1 MDKSLKILC
10 KVCNKKK
17 DCISLCSEALE
28 HLDPEKIKSSFNV
41 DVAESYHKKSSGAY
55 QKPKTIA
62 DMQIDGANKDDVE
75 KLNEPYIKKVF
86 KDLPQQYTE
95 YFLNFL
101 KCTNMTKTA
110 KLAGCSKQNIH
121 ERFNLRIVRLAQ
133 ITGLDNEKI
142 MTPHQFKMK
151 FALTDVIL

>member
-62 DMQIDGANKDDVE
+62 DMQIDGANKDDVQ
-75 KLNEPYIKKVF
+75 KLNKPFFEEVF

-95 YFLNFL
+95 YFRDFL
-101 KCTNMTKTA
+101 SCTKMTEIALLSKCT
-110 KLAGCSKQNIH
+110 KQNIQQ
-121 ERFNLRIVRLAQ
+121 RFDLRISRIAVL
-133 ITGLDNEKI
+133 TGIDNEKVR
-142 MTPHQFKMK
+142 TPHQFKMK

>member
-75 KLNEPYIKKVF
+75 KLNKLYIKKVF
-86 KDLPQQYTE
+86 KDSPQQYLE
-95 YFLNFL
+95 YFRDFL
-101 KCTNMTKTA
+101 SCTKMTEIALLSKCT
-110 KLAGCSKQNIH
+110 KQNIQKM
-121 ERFNLRIVRLAQ
+121 FALKIGQ
-133 ITGLDNEKI
+133 IAELVGRDNKKI
-142 MTPHQFKMK
+142 KTPHQFKME